1 MDIKPTLSIQT
12 FSDRVRVMN
21 QMKSPELRLTAM
33 DANNLHAD
41 ITLVL
46 AEVARLSMQLEQG
59 ASQVPEVNMDGGKF

>member
-46 AEVARLSMQLEQG
+46 AEIARLSMQLEQG

>member
-21 QMKSPELRLTAM
+21 QMKSPELKLTAM

-46 AEVARLSMQLEQG
+46 AEIARLSMQLEQG
-59 ASQVPEVNMDGGKF
+59 AREVPEVNMDGGKF